1 MHRIL
6 AILALVVL
14 TCFLSIGG
22 NQTATTDSE
31 GHQIL
36 STYNGI
42 IIENYDDIHSI
53 SLAELVS
60 EGGSNNAMKDII
72 R

>member
-6 AILALVVL
+6 AILILVVV

-22 NQTATTDSE
+22 NHTTSTYSDN
-31 GHQIL
+31 QYVL
-36 STYNGI
+36 SSYNGI
-42 IIENYDDIHSI
+42 IIENYDDMKS
-53 SLAELVS
+53 VS
-60 EGGSNNAMKDII
+60 VVDLLPDGGSNNAMKDII

>member
-6 AILALVVL
+6 AILVLVVL

-31 GHQIL
+31 SHQVL
-36 STYNGI
+36 STYNNI
-42 IIENYDDIHSI
+42 VIENYDDMHSI
-53 SLAELVS
+53 SVAKLVS

>member
-6 AILALVVL
+6 AILVLVIL

-22 NQTATTDSE
+22 NQIAITDSE
-31 GHQIL
+31 GYQVL
-36 STYNGI
+36 PTYNSI
-42 IIENYDDIHSI
+42 VIENYDDMYSM
-53 SLAELVS
+53 SVAELVS